1 MPNTILNSSICTSGY
16 LGIAWFADMTGQ
28 IIGTEI
34 RFGFSDLRPQFTSIP
49 KSAYQGFAQ

>member
-1 MPNTILNSSICTSGY
+1 MYIWLPRIY
-16 LGIAWFADMTGQ
+16 WFARMTGQ

-34 RFGFSDLRPQFTSIP
+34 RFGFSDLRPQFTPIP